1 MDANIDTLRPEI
13 FTENTVVNKRR
24 RKAGGGRTQGC
35 EVRGE
40 EVERRRVEPSAMDE
54 REEEL
59 HRCARTGNLSRMK
72 FLMLEKNVDV
82 NCADPVGRTALHRA
96 AIAGQTKAVE
106 ILLENGAKVDLKTK
120 TGETALM
127 FTCLNLSKDTFE
139 TLLRSGADP
148 NLENDARMTPKRRL
162 ETSLNPKAKELYQML
177 PTTEDEK
184 EERGI
189 LKTEEENRP
198 QKDKE
203 STPRPELVK
212 IALPHPTVHKG
223 LANLLLAKLEQSENP
238 HEVAKQALL
247 AMQEILYDLCLDN
260 VDIDLDTELSDSE
273 CEGETSLRLLSNGG
287 FIPLDSLRK
296 LVRCM
301 SLLWDINGI
310 RILKDRAKEI
320 IKNLDEMIQWAVQL
334 Y

>member
-1 MDANIDTLRPEI
+1 
-13 FTENTVVNKRR
+13 
-24 RKAGGGRTQGC
+24 
-35 EVRGE
+35 
-40 EVERRRVEPSAMDE
+40 MDE

-72 FLMLEKNVDV
+72 FLMLEKEVDV

-96 AIAGQTKAVE
+96 AIAGQAKAVE

-127 FTCLNLSKDTFE
+127 FTCLNLSKETFD

-148 NLENDARMTPKRRL
+148 NLENDAGMTPKRRL
-162 ETSLNPKAKELYQML
+162 ETSLNPKSKELYQML
-177 PTTEDEK
+177 PTKEDEK
-184 EERGI
+184 EEIGVLRI
-189 LKTEEENRP
+189 EEEHRSE
-198 QKDKE
+198 KDKE

-223 LANLLLAKLEQSENP
+223 LANLLFAKLEQSDNP

-273 CEGETSLRLLSNGG
+273 CEGETCLRLLSKGG
-287 FIPLDSLRK
+287 FIPQDSKRK

-301 SLLWDINGI
+301 SLLWQINGI
-310 RILKDRAKEI
+310 LILRDCAKEI
-320 IKNLDEMIQWAVQL
+320 IRNLDEMIQWAVQL
-334 Y
+334 H